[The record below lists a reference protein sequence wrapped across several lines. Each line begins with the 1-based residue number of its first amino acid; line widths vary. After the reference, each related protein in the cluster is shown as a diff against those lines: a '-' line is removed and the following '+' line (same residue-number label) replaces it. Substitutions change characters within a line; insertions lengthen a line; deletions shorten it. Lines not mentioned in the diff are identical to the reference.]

1 MSNKLITVAL
11 VDDHE
16 LLRNGLARIIDKFDG
31 YKVIFEAGNGED
43 FIGQL
48 SSNEN
53 PDIVLLDISMPV
65 MDGFQT
71 ANWIRKNLSKT
82 RILVLSMLDNESA
95 VIRMLNAGARGYILK
110 DSKPIILKEAFDQI
124 TSIGYYSNDLISSR
138 LIRMAQD
145 DEDEIS
151 KISITPREQEFL
163 HYVCSDL
170 TYKEIAE
177 KMDASHR
184 TIDNYRDSLFTKFDI
199 KSRVGLAL
207 FAIKQG
213 YYQV

>member
-1 MSNKLITVAL
+1 MDKKVITVAL

-43 FIGQL
+43 FIAQL
-48 SSNEN
+48 SVNEN
-53 PDIVLLDISMPV
+53 PGIVLLDISMPV

-71 ANWIRKNLSKT
+71 ADWIRKNLPKT
-82 RILVLSMLDNESA
+82 KVLVLSMLDNESA
-95 VIRMLNAGARGYILK
+95 VIRMLHAGARGYILK
-110 DSKPIILKEAFDQI
+110 DSKPVILKEAFDHI
-124 TSIGYYSNDLISSR
+124 CSLGYYSNDLISSR
-138 LIRMAQD
+138 LIRMVQEGD
-145 DEDEIS
+145 DEIN
-151 KISITPREQEFL
+151 KIRITPRETEFL
-163 HYVCSDL
+163 HHVCSDL
-170 TYKEIAE
+170 TYKEIAD

-184 TIDNYRDSLFTKFDI
+184 TIDNFRDSLFTKFDI

-213 YYQV
+213 YYNV